1 MPPSLHHSNKNSLS
15 QKVEEEAI
23 EQVMALEKVKPFDS
37 PYEGLGCFKYF
48 FIILNKLQF
57 WSGLVP
63 IKVDKNRSTVEF
75 KLISTSTLLA
85 SLRLLLLTFPLIL
98 LPLILHASGLPEK
111 EYETVTGKNYT
122 SLYDDD
128 VSGLYELCFAEYCLS
143 FLVYIL
149 PLAISYSAIEP
160 LEKLCLC
167 LIEFQNMFVM
177 EGKPS
182 LTNLKQVLFPI
193 MGFILLTLGKLLNL
207 MYMARKEYYAGLYLN
222 RYLLTCY
229 YFLAHLPLHLLL
241 AIHENFLY
249 QQFNLHHVMCS
260 ETLKAIVRGGTL
272 SRANVLLEFMEAT
285 QGVFGFFILVDITLM
300 LIYWLLHTYHAY
312 FAFQVK
318 TSTCFVTS

>member
-1 MPPSLHHSNKNSLS
+1 M
-15 QKVEEEAI
+15 AI
-23 EQVMALEKVKPFDS
+23 EKVKPFDS

-85 SLRLLLLTFPLIL
+85 SLRLLLLTFPLIV

-111 EYETVTGKNYT
+111 EYETVTGNNYT

-167 LIEFQNMFVM
+167 LIEFQNLFVM

-207 MYMARKEYYAGLYLN
+207 IYTARKEYYAGLYLN

-241 AIHENFLY
+241 AISSIS
-249 QQFNLHHVMCS
+249 NLICTMSCAPRPWS
-260 ETLKAIVRGGTL
+260 
-272 SRANVLLEFMEAT
+272 
-285 QGVFGFFILVDITLM
+285 Q
-300 LIYWLLHTYHAY
+300 
-312 FAFQVK
+312 
-318 TSTCFVTS
+318 

>member
-1 MPPSLHHSNKNSLS
+1 
-15 QKVEEEAI
+15 
-23 EQVMALEKVKPFDS
+23 MAAEKVRPFDS

-75 KLISTSTLLA
+75 KLISTSTLFA
-85 SLRLLLLTFPLIL
+85 SLRLLFLTFPLIV
-98 LPLILHASGLPEK
+98 LPLILHSSGLHKK
-111 EYETVTGKNYT
+111 EYETATGKNYT
-122 SLYDDD
+122 ISLYDDD

-160 LEKLCLC
+160 LGKLCQC
-167 LIEFQNMFVM
+167 FIEFQNMFVM
-177 EGKPS
+177 EGIPR

-207 MYMARKEYYAGLYLN
+207 MYMLKKGYYAGLYLN

-272 SRANVLLEFMEAT
+272 LSRANVLLEFMEST

>member
-1 MPPSLHHSNKNSLS
+1 M
-15 QKVEEEAI
+15 AI
-23 EQVMALEKVKPFDS
+23 EKVKPFDS

-48 FIILNKLQF
+48 FNILNKLQF

-85 SLRLLLLTFPLIL
+85 SLRLLFLTFPLIV

-111 EYETVTGKNYT
+111 EYETATGKNYT

-167 LIEFQNMFVM
+167 LIEFQNLFVM

-193 MGFILLTLGKLLNL
+193 MGFILLTVGKLLNL
-207 MYMARKEYYAGLYLN
+207 IYVVRKEYYAGLYLN

-260 ETLKAIVRGGTL
+260 ETLKAVVRGGTL

-312 FAFQVK
+312 FAFQVNK
-318 TSTCFVTS
+318 NTCFVTS